1 MLRSVL
7 TQIHGGHVCVT
18 RAAVALMPL
27 TMIMVA
33 MFVLVAPPALA
44 NEDELRI
51 RKNQLVI
58 TSAAIDCSTD
68 PATLHVEGR
77 NFGSYVPHITIELTP
92 VTDLVFPDPGAEEQ
106 VGTGLIPTAVAIC
119 AHSRSYLL
127 TVMRTRV
134 KYKHRWLK
142 LTRKDLAT
150 FEVAIVGPAEVP
162 DDLVDQINQNTD
174 AIGSNAGD
182 IGVNTAAIGVNTTGV
197 GVNTTAIGANTTGVG
212 VNATAIGG
220 NTTAIAANTT
230 NITANANAI
239 TALGGGGGGST
250 LLYVDATERFPLS
263 PPPVFSVPAGTIS
276 TGPPLNSALRITA
289 QGRLSADASSKTI
302 TCSFETQAL
311 ASLTTTNSGGAWRFI
326 GEVTP
331 RGPSNVTAMGHMML
345 FATDG
350 SLLDQTMISD
360 DNIALSSG
368 TFASTAVLIQCTL
381 ASPGEFFGVSQRSFL
396 VELLQ

>member
-1 MLRSVL
+1 
-7 TQIHGGHVCVT
+7 
-18 RAAVALMPL
+18 
-27 TMIMVA
+27 
-33 MFVLVAPPALA
+33 
-44 NEDELRI
+44 
-51 RKNQLVI
+51 
-58 TSAAIDCSTD
+58 
-68 PATLHVEGR
+68 
-77 NFGSYVPHITIELTP
+77 
-92 VTDLVFPDPGAEEQ
+92 
-106 VGTGLIPTAVAIC
+106 
-119 AHSRSYLL
+119 
-127 TVMRTRV
+127 MRTRV

-197 GVNTTAIGANTTGVG
+197 GVNTTAIGANTTAIGANTTAIGANTTAIGANTTGVG

-311 ASLTTTNSGGAWRFI
+311 ASLTTTKG
-326 GEVTP
+326 
-331 RGPSNVTAMGHMML
+331 
-345 FATDG
+345 
-350 SLLDQTMISD
+350 
-360 DNIALSSG
+360 LSQNQ
-368 TFASTAVLIQCTL
+368 LI
-381 ASPGEFFGVSQRSFL
+381 F
-396 VELLQ
+396 